1 MSSVGQDDLAPD
13 YDRERE
19 EYAAMDAHFAAER
32 KFLSERGLPVP
43 EKGVPEISEER
54 LDLTALWRGLSD
66 AERETVGLIGLGL
79 VVGGTIAAE
88 AEAFAPRAARAGP
101 AFYRAVEDELAM
113 TPPPDGVIAALRGPS
128 WRIPAGLG
136 PVCLSC
142 GCSDGDA
149 CPGGCGWTDAR
160 QIRCTA
166 CASRPSY
173 DSDADIPY

>member
-1 MSSVGQDDLAPD
+1 MSSVGQEEVEPD
-13 YDRERE
+13 YAKERE

-43 EKGVPEISEER
+43 AAGVPEIAEEQ
-54 LDLTALWRGLSD
+54 LDLVAVWRGLSEAD
-66 AERETVGLIGLGL
+66 RETVGLIGLGL

-88 AEAFAPRAARAGP
+88 AEAFAPRAARAGL

-113 TPPPDGVIAALRGPS
+113 TPPPEGVLAALRGPS

-136 PVCLSC
+136 PVCKSC
-142 GCSDGDA
+142 GCSEGDA
-149 CPGGCGWTDAR
+149 CPGGCGWTDAS
-160 QIRCTA
+160 QCRCTA

-173 DSDADIPY
+173 DSVSDIPY